1 MEREFINPPELA
13 SPPANLYNHVVKVGN
28 TVYIAG
34 QVPRGLDGK
43 AVHPGD
49 AAAQIRQVWANLEIA
64 VKAAGGTLQ
73 DIVKT
78 TTYVVGSENLG
89 KIREVRM
96 TLLPRGG
103 PPDKH
108 HRGGCWPGRPGLP
121 CRSGGGGG
129 TALVLD
135 STAERDG

>member
-1 MEREFINPPELA
+1 MEREYINPPELA

-28 TVYIAG
+28 TVYISG

-64 VKAAGGTLQ
+64 IEAAGGTLQ

-96 TLLPRGG
+96 TLLPEE
-103 PPDKH
+103 
-108 HRGGCWPGRPGLP
+108 GRPTSTTVVVAGL
-121 CRSGGGGG
+121 
-129 TALVLD
+129 ADQDFLVEVEAV
-135 STAERDG
+135 AELR

>member
-1 MEREFINPPELA
+1 MEREYINPPGIA
-13 SPPANLYNHVVKVGN
+13 SPPANLYNHVVKVGG
-28 TVYIAG
+28 TVYISG

-49 AAAQIRQVWANLEIA
+49 AASQIRQVWANLEIA
-64 VKAAGGTLQ
+64 IEAAGGTLQ

-96 TLLPRGG
+96 TLLPEE
-103 PPDKH
+103 
-108 HRGGCWPGRPGLP
+108 GRPTSTTIVVAGLADP
-121 CRSGGGGG
+121 DF
-129 TALVLD
+129 LVEVEAV
-135 STAERDG
+135 AELR